1 MRDLTLVEIEVG
13 SGGWND
19 SEYGIEM
26 PEIVVT
32 ASRNSPSPW
41 FSILGG
47 AGLVSGSGYGGGQ
60 DFFNFGVGVGLA
72 LNLGITGSPETAAEA
87 ANDEGLLL
95 CLAICSDWSFD
106 PFGPDYSFEGS
117 FGVGAFLYS
126 SIPVNKK

>member
-1 MRDLTLVEIEVG
+1 MRDLTFDEIEVV

-72 LNLGITGSPETAAEA
+72 LTR
-87 ANDEGLLL
+87 
-95 CLAICSDWSFD
+95 
-106 PFGPDYSFEGS
+106 
-117 FGVGAFLYS
+117 
-126 SIPVNKK
+126 SIHRSL